1 MEPIAMPKVTVG
13 GVPEHFNLPWYTAVE
28 NKEFEAAG
36 VQVDFEEVPGGTG
49 AMMSALREGKIDIV
63 VALTEGIISN
73 IINDDKREVCC
84 VTHHLLSFSNKHCDC
99 VFLLALDCFDRRLHR
114 FTFDLGY

>member
-1 MEPIAMPKVTVG
+1 MPKVTVG

-73 IINDDKREVCC
+73 IINDDKREEQPVG
-84 VTHHLLSFSNKHCDC
+84 VSRMGSGSHLMS
-99 VFLLALDCFDRRLHR
+99 FLLA
-114 FTFDLGY
+114 